1 MKTKCVLRRFVNT
14 DLVLKTRARYP
25 IDETGSAV
33 TRRADSGKS
42 KSVLLQLVNILKLS
56 TVGEKLCI
64 V

>member
-1 MKTKCVLRRFVNT
+1 
-14 DLVLKTRARYP
+14 VLKTRARYP

-33 TRRADSGKS
+33 TRRADSGRS